1 MLASGVAFA
10 TDPLHQRRTNGGVG
24 KQKAEWNIWTY
35 WDGIGELKQNGH
47 LESDVYWTAH
57 HCDN

>member
-1 MLASGVAFA
+1 M
-10 TDPLHQRRTNGGVG
+10 DPLHQRRTNGGVG